1 MFSCTRVLAIL
12 FCVEYFYNISLAYI
26 ESLCHH
32 CVKRDFRLGKSICL
46 LCCIVVKII
55 QVGTLF
61 LSMFVTFYNGI
72 LAIFVCAQHSY
83 INIYNSSTSKQIQ
96 LVSVFIVLHC
106 HVDASSFQQTSKWID
121 DVRAER
127 GPDVII
133 MLVGNKT
140 DLADKR
146 SDTGIFL

>member
-1 MFSCTRVLAIL
+1 
-12 FCVEYFYNISLAYI
+12 
-26 ESLCHH
+26 
-32 CVKRDFRLGKSICL
+32 
-46 LCCIVVKII
+46 
-55 QVGTLF
+55 
-61 LSMFVTFYNGI
+61 MFVTFYNGI

-146 SDTGIFL
+146 SDTGIFLWYVQ